1 MGIFHEGFSSVSKD
15 ASSDYLDRIFV
26 DMMWYKAFALFL
38 ILRMNINVLFQ
49 DVDLVWFKDPFPYF
63 HNYIKETE
71 SKALVTGS
79 NVEGFFSDDGQRSLR
94 YAPFYANSGFYYLK
108 CIGLIYSYS
117 YSYLYWFT
125 SRFSILIYSFIH
137 YYTNWLFVRSFIHQL
152 LISFTYL
159 IVTSAYY
166 NFQISSK

>member
-1 MGIFHEGFSSVSKD
+1 MHINYYAISNCISFHNTIYHSIQCSEIVTTIEATGAMGIFHIGFSSVSKD
-15 ASSDYLDRIFV
+15 ASNDYLDRVFV

-108 CIGLIYSYS
+108 CEVLYSV
-117 YSYLYWFT
+117 F
-125 SRFSILIYSFIH
+125 F
-137 YYTNWLFVRSFIHQL
+137 
-152 LISFTYL
+152 
-159 IVTSAYY
+159 
-166 NFQISSK
+166 